1 MEDSEEEE
9 NQTSSQTSSSS
20 SKKRRSSPEN
30 QNRQALNTSKTK
42 KEEENKTLGN
52 ISTISAEATC
62 SQKSTSSEH
71 NKNNTSISKSSAETP
86 SKQQQPNQDN
96 IEPTSDESTCQA
108 NQVVKTK
115 SKSNSI
121 VCEKLNIKKRHLEKC
136 ALKMLNLISLE
147 GSLEL
152 NCKYIQLGGFRNAD
166 PFTIKFHDNGEIELD
181 VNGSDKLLLVST
193 LTFLFYFGW
202 FYYILYLI
210 FRR

>member
-1 MEDSEEEE
+1 M
-9 NQTSSQTSSSS
+9 
-20 SKKRRSSPEN
+20 
-30 QNRQALNTSKTK
+30 NTSKTK

-62 SQKSTSSEH
+62 SQKSISSEN
-71 NKNNTSISKSSAETP
+71 NKNNTIINKSQSTSSAATP
-86 SKQQQPNQDN
+86 SKQPNQDN

-108 NQVVKTK
+108 NQLVKTK

-136 ALKMLNLISLE
+136 ALKMLDLISLE

-166 PFTIKFHDNGEIELD
+166 PFTVKFHDNGEIQLD
-181 VNGSDKLLLVST
+181 VNGNDKLFLVST
-193 LTFLFYFGW
+193 LTFLFYFISD
-202 FYYILYLI
+202 F
-210 FRR
+210 

>member
-1 MEDSEEEE
+1 M
-9 NQTSSQTSSSS
+9 SSSS

-30 QNRQALNTSKTK
+30 QNRQALNTSKAK
-42 KEEENKTLGN
+42 KEEENKTVGN

-86 SKQQQPNQDN
+86 SKQPNQDN

-152 NCKYIQLGGFRNAD
+152 NCKYIQIGGFRNTD

-181 VNGSDKLLLVST
+181 VNGSDKLLLVSSSYP
-193 LTFLFYFGW
+193 FYSILAGIII
-202 FYYILYLI
+202 FYI
-210 FRR
+210 